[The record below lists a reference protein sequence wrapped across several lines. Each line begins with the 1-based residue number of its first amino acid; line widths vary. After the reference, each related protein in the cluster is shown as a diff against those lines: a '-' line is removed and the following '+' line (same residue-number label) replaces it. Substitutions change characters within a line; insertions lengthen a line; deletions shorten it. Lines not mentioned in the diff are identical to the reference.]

1 MYWEEPGGK
10 NTERTLQRARQKID
24 NSELKHLVIA
34 SNTGETVEKFFEL
47 TNDLQVNVVCV
58 THHVGFREPGTD
70 EMEAIT
76 RDELQQKGVDLLTTT
91 HALAGVAR
99 SIKNDYG
106 GLYPAEIM
114 AETLRMFGQGVKV
127 CVEISIMA
135 LDAGLI
141 PFGQEIVAIGGTGRG
156 ADSACI
162 VRPSHSNDV
171 FSTKVREV
179 LCRPRK
185 TKSIN

>member
-1 MYWEEPGGK
+1 MYWREPGEK
-10 NTERTLQRARQKID
+10 NTERTLELV
-24 NSELKHLVIA
+24 SERLSSSDLSHVVIA
-34 SNTGETVEKFFEL
+34 SNSGETVERFLESVNDISL
-47 TNDLQVNVVCV
+47 TTVCV
-58 THHVGFREPGTD
+58 THHVGFKQPGLD
-70 EMEAIT
+70 EIEEEK
-76 RDELQQKGVDLLTTT
+76 RQELKDRGVEVLTTT

-127 CVEISIMA
+127 CVEISVMA

-141 PFGQEIVAIGGTGRG
+141 PQGEEIIAVGGTGRG

-162 VRPSHSNDV
+162 VRPGHSNRV
-171 FSTKVREV
+171 FSTEVREV
-179 LCRPRK
+179 LCRPRG
-185 TKSIN
+185 S

>member
-1 MYWEEPGGK
+1 MILLYWEEPGRK
-10 NTERTLQRARQKID
+10 NTERTLERVRGEIA

-34 SNTGETVEKFFEL
+34 SNTGETVEKFLEL
-47 TNDLQVNVVCV
+47 TNDLQVHVVCV
-58 THHVGFREPGTD
+58 THHVGFREPGFD
-70 EMEAIT
+70 EMEASK
-76 RDELQQKGVDLLTTT
+76 RDELRQKGVDLLTTT

-135 LDAGLI
+135 LDAGLV
-141 PFGQEIVAIGGTGRG
+141 PFDQDIIAVGGTGRG

-162 VRPSHSNDV
+162 VKPGHSNDV
-171 FSTKVREV
+171 FSTEVREV

-185 TKSIN
+185 S